1 MPRKSKKK
9 RANPTT
15 TLTTLATRRHWIYAA
30 TSTKQDASN
39 DYETYLHQRVQRV
52 LVRSVP
58 ASYSYFDGDD
68 GECCVDLM
76 LFGI

>member
-9 RANPTT
+9 RASTPTPST
-15 TLTTLATRRHWIYAA
+15 TTLATRRHWIYAA

-58 ASYSYFDGDD
+58 STYSYFDAVND
-68 GECCVDLM
+68 GEC
-76 LFGI
+76 FI